1 MKTTW
6 EDIIHFW
13 FEECT
18 PKEWWSGAAAFDERI
33 RSRFLETHKQV
44 VAGESAAWRII
55 PKGRLAEI
63 IVLDQFS
70 RNMFRGMPAA
80 FASDPLALELA
91 QEAVQGGC
99 DKQLNNTECQ
109 FLYMPF
115 MHSESQVVHEK
126 ATLLFER
133 LGDGQGYEEDH
144 KKIID
149 RFGRYPHR
157 NAILGRTSTPE
168 EVVFLQ
174 THKGF

>member
-1 MKTTW
+1 MHTKW
-6 EDIIHFW
+6 QDIIYFW

-18 PKEWWSGAAAFDERI
+18 PKDWWGGAVAFDERI
-33 RSRFLETHKQV
+33 RSRFLETHSAV
-44 VAGESAAWRII
+44 VRGEMEGWRESSR
-55 PKGRLAEI
+55 GRLAEV

-80 FASDPLALELA
+80 FATDFLALALA
-91 QEAVQGGC
+91 QEAVRGGY
-99 DKQLNNTECQ
+99 DTPLNNTECQ

-115 MHSESQVVHEK
+115 MHSESRVVHEQAK
-126 ATLLFER
+126 LLFKR
-133 LGDGQGYEEDH
+133 LGDSQGYEAEH

-157 NAILGRTSTPE
+157 NAILGRASTVE
-168 EVVFLQ
+168 EVEFMK